1 VLRKLDRYRLGG
13 ESSDRQWRD
22 ITAILRVQ
30 HGRLDEDYL
39 DTTAALVD
47 LHELLAPART
57 EAAS

>member
-30 HGRLDEDYL
+30 HGRLDEDHL
-39 DTTAALVD
+39 DTTGDCGVYQNARIGRTTA
-47 LHELLAPART
+47 APA
-57 EAAS
+57 